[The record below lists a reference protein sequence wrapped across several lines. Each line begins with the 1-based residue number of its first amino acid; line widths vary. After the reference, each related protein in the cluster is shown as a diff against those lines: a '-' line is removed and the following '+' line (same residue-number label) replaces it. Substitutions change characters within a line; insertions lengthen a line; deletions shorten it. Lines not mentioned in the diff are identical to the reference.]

1 MLDRSFRS
9 YLHEIKTKILNNKGR
24 VRKRYYLSLIKL
36 NISRPKR
43 SILISP

>member
-9 YLHEIKTKILNNKGR
+9 FLHEIKIKLLNNKGR
-24 VRKRYYLSLIKL
+24 VKRYYLSLIKL

-43 SILISP
+43 SVLISP